1 VQRSSPARTS
11 QSTRNRVSYRE
22 LSTDDSDIKSTDK
35 PYPEAPGRKRRRA
48 SSPHSSGQQ
57 STGQP
62 SRRRKANSARRPK
75 LNIGAKKVKNSKGDT
90 ILKQEDGI
98 LRLGGRV
105 PPWQSLPYHILLQI
119 FEHACHPLWTYL
131 FESTPNVAWLL
142 QTALLCRAF
151 AEPALSAL
159 YRSPPLCPPTRAH
172 GLISHLASQTAS
184 STFNYRAKVKFLEME
199 AVTTLTRK
207 YMGREPIDLADLI
220 AHTPQIRGVG
230 IHMLTDAPILHKAS
244 HGNVPVNR
252 TVYQTSMIPAM
263 ERSKVSLSLWKWNA
277 RITGTQFSISKLK
290 DIHQTLPFR
299 NLEEITLVNYQSS
312 RTWKSIS
319 EDISGPNEV
328 AVAAPID
335 RTSEEQ
341 LADALKCLPR
351 LKRLRFITSPIVN
364 QKLLYLLP
372 QNLELLEIVD
382 CFIITSEMLDN
393 FLKAHG
399 QNIRELILDHNQALN
414 LSFLVDFAI
423 NCPKAETLKMNLT
436 YYQSYF
442 YYQNTDPKFPA
453 LLLQGEVPTWP
464 ATLQQLEL
472 HHLRKWDLKTAES
485 FFSSLVDS
493 ASTLPNLRHLN
504 IKASLD
510 ESGWRDRVIFRD
522 TWVGRL
528 ERVFLRSS
536 PPPNPYLESID
547 TFKAFKAQSRNSDG
561 VSMLP
566 KDKSIPGLRRKDSNR
581 FSHGEV
587 PKANLDT
594 KSESENDSDVPLAL
608 TRRVTRQ
615 SARLQPGTSDTSA
628 QISGP
633 LSTKRPSRLHRPRR
647 RRSSDSD
654 SSSEDSALDDDSAG
668 LDTQATSQMDEEQLY
683 IQGMCDT
690 VHILVDNLRPTQ
702 EQLNESNFLDEE
714 VSGDEDWVGDDIVP
728 DDRVH
733 AW

>member
-62 SRRRKANSARRPK
+62 SRRRKANSARCPK

-90 ILKQEDGI
+90 IPKQEDGI

-119 FEHACHPLWTYL
+119 FEHACHPLWTCL
-131 FESTPNVAWLL
+131 FESTSNIAWLL

-220 AHTPQIRGVG
+220 AHTPQIRGLG
-230 IHMLTDAPILHKAS
+230 IHTITDAPILHKSS
-244 HGNVPVNR
+244 HGIVPPNR
-252 TVYQTSMIPAM
+252 TGYQTSMIPAM
-263 ERSKVSLSLWKWNA
+263 ERSKVSLLMWKWNS

-290 DIHQTLPFR
+290 DIHQTLPFQ
-299 NLEEITLVNYQSS
+299 NLEEMTLVNYQSS

-319 EDISGPNEV
+319 EDMSGPNEV
-328 AVAAPID
+328 AVAAPIY

-414 LSFLVDFAI
+414 LSFLVD
-423 NCPKAETLKMNLT
+423 
-436 YYQSYF
+436 
-442 YYQNTDPKFPA
+442 
-453 LLLQGEVPTWP
+453 
-464 ATLQQLEL
+464 
-472 HHLRKWDLKTAES
+472 
-485 FFSSLVDS
+485 S

-510 ESGWRDRVIFRD
+510 ESGWRDRVVFPEKM
-522 TWVGRL
+522 VVRL
-528 ERVFLRSS
+528 AKVFFRSS

-587 PKANLDT
+587 SKANLDT

-728 DDRVH
+728 DDWVH

>member
-1 VQRSSPARTS
+1 MQRSSPARTS

-62 SRRRKANSARRPK
+62 SRRRKANSARCPK

-90 ILKQEDGI
+90 IPKQEDGI

-119 FEHACHPLWTYL
+119 FEHACHPLWTCL
-131 FESTPNVAWLL
+131 FESTSNIAWLL

-220 AHTPQIRGVG
+220 AHTPQIRGLG
-230 IHMLTDAPILHKAS
+230 IHTITDAPILHKSS
-244 HGNVPVNR
+244 HGIVPPNR
-252 TVYQTSMIPAM
+252 TGYQTSMIPAM
-263 ERSKVSLSLWKWNA
+263 ERSKVSLLMWKWNS

-290 DIHQTLPFR
+290 DIHQTLPFQ
-299 NLEEITLVNYQSS
+299 NLEEMTLVNYQSS

-319 EDISGPNEV
+319 EDMSGPNEV
-328 AVAAPID
+328 AVAAPIY

-414 LSFLVDFAI
+414 LSFLVD
-423 NCPKAETLKMNLT
+423 
-436 YYQSYF
+436 
-442 YYQNTDPKFPA
+442 
-453 LLLQGEVPTWP
+453 
-464 ATLQQLEL
+464 
-472 HHLRKWDLKTAES
+472 
-485 FFSSLVDS
+485 S

-510 ESGWRDRVIFRD
+510 ESGWRDRVVFRD

-587 PKANLDT
+587 SKANLDT

-728 DDRVH
+728 DDWVH